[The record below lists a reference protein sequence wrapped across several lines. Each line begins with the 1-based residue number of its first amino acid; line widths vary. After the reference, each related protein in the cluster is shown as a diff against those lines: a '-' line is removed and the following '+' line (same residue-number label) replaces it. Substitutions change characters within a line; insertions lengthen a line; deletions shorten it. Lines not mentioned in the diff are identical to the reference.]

1 MEQDLTYDKAYQ
13 ELKSIS
19 QQIENE
25 TITVDVLAQK
35 VKRAAE
41 LIDFCQA
48 KLRATET
55 EVDKIIKQ
63 MEASAANK
71 S

>member
-1 MEQDLTYDKAYQ
+1 MEPDLTYDKAYQ

-25 TITVDVLAQK
+25 SITVDVLAQK

-41 LIDFCQA
+41 LIDFCQK
-48 KLRATET
+48 KLKDTES

-63 MEASAANK
+63 MEGTGNAG
-71 S
+71 

>member
-1 MEQDLTYDKAYQ
+1 MEQDLTYDKAYN
-13 ELKSIS
+13 ELKAIS

-25 TITVDVLAQK
+25 SITVDVLAQK

-41 LIDFCQA
+41 LIDFCQK
-48 KLRATET
+48 KLRDTEI

-63 MEASAANK
+63 MENPVK
-71 S
+71 

>member
-1 MEQDLTYDKAYQ
+1 MEQDLTYDKAYN
-13 ELKSIS
+13 ELKAIS

-25 TITVDVLAQK
+25 SITVDVLAQK

-41 LIDFCQA
+41 LIDFCQK
-48 KLRATET
+48 KLRDTEI

-63 MEASAANK
+63 MESPVK
-71 S
+71 